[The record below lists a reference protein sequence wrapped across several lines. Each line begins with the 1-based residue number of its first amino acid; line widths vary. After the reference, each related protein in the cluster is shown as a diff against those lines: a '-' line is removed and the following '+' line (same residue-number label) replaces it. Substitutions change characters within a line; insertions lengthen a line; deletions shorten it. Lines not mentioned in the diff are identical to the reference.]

1 MVQMMTKVLH
11 VNQQHKLHG
20 VDDDMVLHVACM
32 VQMMTKVLHVN
43 QQLHGVDDKGTSCK
57 STTNCMVQ
65 MMTKVLHVNQQHKL
79 HGAWCR

>member
-20 VDDDMVLHVACM
+20 VDDD
-32 VQMMTKVLHVN
+32 
-43 QQLHGVDDKGTSCK
+43 KGTSCK
-57 STTNCMVQ
+57 STAHNDCMVQ

-79 HGAWCR
+79 HGVDDDKGTSCKSTTQVAWCR

>member
-20 VDDDMVLHVACM
+20 VDDD
-32 VQMMTKVLHVN
+32 
-43 QQLHGVDDKGTSCK
+43 KGTSCK
-57 STTNCMVQ
+57 STAQSCMVQ

-79 HGAWCR
+79 HGVDDDKGTSCKSTTQVAWCR

>member
-20 VDDDMVLHVACM
+20 VDDD
-32 VQMMTKVLHVN
+32 
-43 QQLHGVDDKGTSCK
+43 KGTSCK
-57 STTNCMVQ
+57 STTQDCMVQ

-79 HGAWCR
+79 HGVDDDKGTSCKSTTQVAWCR